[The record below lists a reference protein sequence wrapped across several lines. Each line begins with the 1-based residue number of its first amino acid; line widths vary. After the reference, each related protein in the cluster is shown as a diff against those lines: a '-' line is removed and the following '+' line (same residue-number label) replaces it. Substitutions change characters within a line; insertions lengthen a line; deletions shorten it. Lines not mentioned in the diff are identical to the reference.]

1 MPLAP
6 DLEAWLRLSLTQGL
20 GSESFRKLLS
30 AFGGPEQILA
40 ASRTSLTVVVSGK
53 IADAILD
60 GQLHADP
67 AAVETWLADTNNHV
81 VTLADTEYPQALLQT
96 ADPPPLIYVKGRVE
110 LLNQPAIAVV
120 GSRNATAQGKL
131 TAESFATALSNAG
144 LCVVSGLALGIDAA
158 AHRGGLAGLASTIAI
173 VGTGLDKV
181 YPARNRELAH
191 AIAEKGAIIS
201 EFALGTPPLAAN
213 FPRRN
218 RLISGMTRGCL
229 VVEAAL
235 SSGSL
240 ITARIANE
248 LGKDVFAIPGS
259 IHSTL
264 SKGCHVLIKQGAKLV
279 DDAAD
284 ILGELRLPVPASARA
299 GDVTATAK
307 HPLLAHMA
315 YDPCDIDTLA
325 GRAGLPVH
333 EVSAALIE
341 LELGGAVAGLPGGL
355 WQRISYVFVFIVV
368 ILVVARQYC
377 PFCEYCA
384 CAAARFV
391 LIICASF
398 DTA

>member
-1 MPLAP
+1 MSLAP
-6 DLEAWLRLSLTQGL
+6 DLEAWLRLSLTLGL
-20 GSESFRKLLS
+20 GGESFRKLLT
-30 AFGGPEQILA
+30 AFGGPEQVLG
-40 ASRTSLTVVVSGK
+40 ASRTSLTTLVSGK
-53 IADAILD
+53 LAGAILD
-60 GQLHADP
+60 GQLHGDLAS
-67 AAVETWLADTNNHV
+67 VEAWLTDSNNHV
-81 VTLADTEYPQALLQT
+81 ITLADAEYPQALLQT
-96 ADPPPLIYVKGRVE
+96 PDPPPLIYVKGRCE
-110 LLNQPAIAVV
+110 LLNRPAIAIV

-131 TAESFATALSNAG
+131 TAESFATALSRAG
-144 LCVVSGLALGIDAA
+144 LCIVSGLALGVDAA
-158 AHRGGLAGLASTIAI
+158 AHQGGLAGMSSTIAV

-191 AIAEKGAIIS
+191 AIADKGAIIS

-218 RLISGMTRGCL
+218 RIISGMSRGCV

-240 ITARIANE
+240 ITARIAND

-284 ILGELRLPVPASARA
+284 ILGELRLPLPAGGVSTTDSAVA
-299 GDVTATAK
+299 N

-325 GRAGLPVH
+325 SRAGLPVH
-333 EVSAALIE
+333 EISAALVQ
-341 LELGGAVAGLPGGL
+341 LELDGTVASQPGGL
-355 WQRISYVFVFIVV
+355 WQRIS
-368 ILVVARQYC
+368 
-377 PFCEYCA
+377 
-384 CAAARFV
+384 
-391 LIICASF
+391 
-398 DTA
+398 

>member
-1 MPLAP
+1 MPLAA
-6 DLEAWLRLSLTQGL
+6 DLSAWLRLSLTAGL
-20 GSESFRKLLS
+20 GGESFRKLLS
-30 AFGGPEQILA
+30 AFGGPEQVLE
-40 ASRTSLTVVVSGK
+40 ASRSALTRVVSGK
-53 IADAILD
+53 LADAILD
-60 GQLHADP
+60 GNLFGDP
-67 AAVETWLADTNNHV
+67 AAVENWLADVNNHV
-81 VTLADTEYPQALLQT
+81 VTLADSEYPQELLQT
-96 ADPPPLIYVKGRVE
+96 PDPPPLIYVKGRLD
-110 LLNQPAIAVV
+110 LLNQPALAVV

-131 TAESFATALSNAG
+131 TAESFATAVSNAG
-144 LCVVSGLALGIDAA
+144 LCIVSGLALGIDAA
-158 AHRGGLAGLASTIAI
+158 AHRGGMAGGCSTIAI

-191 AIAEKGAIIS
+191 AIAEKGAIVS

-229 VVEAAL
+229 VVEAAV

-240 ITARIANE
+240 ITARISNE

-284 ILGELRLPVPASARA
+284 ILSELRLPLPAGAPLKPATGASA
-299 GDVTATAK
+299 

-315 YDPCDIDTLA
+315 YDPCDVDTLA

-333 EVSAALIE
+333 EVSAALVQ
-341 LELGGAVAGLPGGL
+341 LELAGEVASLPGGL
-355 WQRISYVFVFIVV
+355 WQRTI
-368 ILVVARQYC
+368 
-377 PFCEYCA
+377 
-384 CAAARFV
+384 
-391 LIICASF
+391 
-398 DTA
+398 

>member
-1 MPLAP
+1 MSLAP
-6 DLEAWLRLSLTQGL
+6 DLTAWLRLSLTSGL
-20 GSESFRKLLS
+20 GGESFRKLLL
-30 AFGGPEQILA
+30 AFGGPEQVLG
-40 ASRTSLTVVVSGK
+40 ASRTALTAVVNGK

-60 GQLHADP
+60 GALHGDP

-81 VTLADTEYPQALLQT
+81 VTLADAEYPQALLQT
-96 ADPPPLIYVKGRVE
+96 PDPPPLVYVKGRRE
-110 LLNQPAIAVV
+110 LLNQPAIAIV

-131 TAESFATALSNAG
+131 TAESFASALSNAG

-158 AHRGGLAGLASTIAI
+158 AHRGGLAGLSSTIAI
-173 VGTGLDKV
+173 VGTGMDKV
-181 YPARNRELAH
+181 YPARNRDLAH
-191 AIAEKGAIIS
+191 IIAEKGAIVS
-201 EFALGTPPLAAN
+201 EFALGTAPLAAN

-218 RLISGMTRGCL
+218 RLISGITRGCL

-284 ILGELRLPVPASARA
+284 ILGELRLPVPAGGA
-299 GDVTATAK
+299 AK
-307 HPLLAHMA
+307 AISDASSHPLLAHMA

-341 LELGGAVAGLPGGL
+341 LELGGSVASLPGGL
-355 WQRISYVFVFIVV
+355 WQRIS
-368 ILVVARQYC
+368 
-377 PFCEYCA
+377 
-384 CAAARFV
+384 
-391 LIICASF
+391 
-398 DTA
+398 

>member
-6 DLEAWLRLSLTQGL
+6 DLEAWLRLSLTLGL
-20 GSESFRKLLS
+20 GGESFRKLLF
-30 AFGGPEQILA
+30 AFGGPEQILG
-40 ASRTSLTVVVSGK
+40 ASRTSLTAVVSGK

-60 GQLHADP
+60 GQLHGDP
-67 AAVETWLADTNNHV
+67 AAVETWLTDTRNHV
-81 VTLADTEYPQALLQT
+81 VTLADAEYPQALLQT
-96 ADPPPLIYVKGRVE
+96 ADPPPLIYVKGRCE

-158 AHRGGLAGLASTIAI
+158 AHRGGLAGLSSTVAI

-181 YPARNRELAH
+181 YPARNRDLAH
-191 AIAEKGAIIS
+191 AIAEKGAIVS

-284 ILGELRLPVPASARA
+284 ILGELRLPTPPSARTEA
-299 GDVTATAK
+299 AAATAK

-341 LELGGAVAGLPGGL
+341 LELGGVVSGLPGGL
-355 WQRISYVFVFIVV
+355 WQRIS
-368 ILVVARQYC
+368 
-377 PFCEYCA
+377 
-384 CAAARFV
+384 
-391 LIICASF
+391 
-398 DTA
+398 

>member
-1 MPLAP
+1 MSLAA
-6 DLEAWLRLSLTQGL
+6 DLTAWLRLSLTSGL
-20 GSESFRKLLS
+20 GGESFRKLLS
-30 AFGGPEQILA
+30 AFGGPEQVLG
-40 ASRTSLTVVVSGK
+40 ASRTALTGVVTGK

-60 GQLHADP
+60 GQLHGDP

-81 VTLADTEYPQALLQT
+81 VTLADAEYPQALLQT
-96 ADPPPLIYVKGRVE
+96 PDPPPLIYVKGRRE
-110 LLNQPAIAVV
+110 LLNQPAIAIV

-131 TAESFATALSNAG
+131 TAESFAAALSNAG
-144 LCVVSGLALGIDAA
+144 LTVVSGLALGIDAA
-158 AHRGGLAGLASTIAI
+158 AHRGGLEGLSSTIAI

-181 YPARNRELAH
+181 YPARNRDLAH
-191 AIAEKGAIIS
+191 AIAGKGVIVS

-218 RLISGMTRGCL
+218 RIISGITRGCL

-284 ILGELRLPVPASARA
+284 ILGELRLPVPAGAA
-299 GDVTATAK
+299 AK
-307 HPLLAHMA
+307 AASGASHHPLLAHMA

-355 WQRISYVFVFIVV
+355 WQRLS
-368 ILVVARQYC
+368 
-377 PFCEYCA
+377 
-384 CAAARFV
+384 
-391 LIICASF
+391 
-398 DTA
+398 

>member
-1 MPLAP
+1 M
-6 DLEAWLRLSLTQGL
+6 TTGL
-20 GSESFRKLLS
+20 GGEAFRKLLLS
-30 AFGGPEQILA
+30 FGGPEQILG
-40 ASRTSLTVVVSGK
+40 ASRTALTAVVKGK
-53 IADAILD
+53 LADAILD
-60 GQLHADP
+60 GDLYSELAPVD
-67 AAVETWLADTNNHV
+67 TWLADNNNHV
-81 VTLADTEYPQALLQT
+81 VTLADSDYPQALLQT
-96 ADPPPLIYVKGRVE
+96 PDPPPLLYVKGRRE
-110 LLNQPAIAVV
+110 LLNVPAIAVV

-144 LCVVSGLALGIDAA
+144 LCIVSGMAMGIDAA
-158 AHRGGLAGLASTIAI
+158 AHRGGMAGLSSTIAI

-181 YPARNRELAH
+181 YPARNRDLAH
-191 AIAEKGAIIS
+191 AIAEKGAIVS

-325 GRAGLPVH
+325 GRAGLQVH

-355 WQRISYVFVFIVV
+355 WQRIS
-368 ILVVARQYC
+368 
-377 PFCEYCA
+377 
-384 CAAARFV
+384 
-391 LIICASF
+391 
-398 DTA
+398 

>member
-6 DLEAWLRLSLTQGL
+6 DIAAWLRLSLTTGL
-20 GSESFRKLLS
+20 GGEAFRKLLI
-30 AFGGPEQILA
+30 AFGGPEQVLG
-40 ASRTSLTVVVSGK
+40 ASRTALTTVVTGK
-53 IADAILD
+53 LADAILD
-60 GQLHADP
+60 GDVYSEP
-67 AAVETWLADTNNHV
+67 AVVEAWLNDSNNHV
-81 VTLADTEYPQALLQT
+81 VTLADSEYPQALLLT
-96 ADPPPLIYVKGRVE
+96 PDPPPLIYVKGRVD
-110 LLNQPAIAVV
+110 LLNKAAIAVV

-131 TAESFATALSNAG
+131 TAESFSTALSNAG

-158 AHRGGLAGLASTIAI
+158 AHRGGLAGLSSTIAI

-181 YPARNRELAH
+181 YPARNRDLAH
-191 AIAEKGAIIS
+191 AIAEKGAIVS

-240 ITARIANE
+240 ITARLSNE

-284 ILGELRLPVPASARA
+284 ILSELRLPLPAGGAGSTTTDDSAQSN
-299 GDVTATAK
+299 
-307 HPLLAHMA
+307 HPLFAHMA
-315 YDPCDIDTLA
+315 FDPCDIDTLA

-341 LELGGAVAGLPGGL
+341 LEMAGVVAGLPGGL
-355 WQRISYVFVFIVV
+355 WQRI
-368 ILVVARQYC
+368 L
-377 PFCEYCA
+377 
-384 CAAARFV
+384 
-391 LIICASF
+391 
-398 DTA
+398 

>member
-1 MPLAP
+1 MSLAP
-6 DLEAWLRLSLTQGL
+6 DIVAWLRLSLTLGL
-20 GSESFRKLLS
+20 GGESLRKLLS
-30 AFGGPEQILA
+30 AFGGPEQVLG
-40 ASRTSLTVVVSGK
+40 ASRTALTAVVSGK
-53 IADAILD
+53 ITDAILD
-60 GQLHADP
+60 GKLFGDP
-67 AAVETWLADTNNHV
+67 AIAEAWLAEPDNHV
-81 VTLADTEYPQALLQT
+81 VTLADSDYPQALLLT
-96 ADPPPLIYVKGRVE
+96 PDPPPLIYVKGRRE
-110 LLNQPAIAVV
+110 LLNQPSIAIV

-144 LCVVSGLALGIDAA
+144 LTVVSGLALGIDAA
-158 AHRGGLAGLASTIAI
+158 AHRGGLAGSSSTIAI

-181 YPARNRELAH
+181 YPARNRDLAH
-191 AIAEKGAIIS
+191 TIARQGVIVS
-201 EFALGTPPLAAN
+201 EFPLGTPPLAAN

-279 DDAAD
+279 DAAAD
-284 ILGELRLPVPASARA
+284 ILDELRLPLPAGGA
-299 GDVTATAK
+299 GGADSGAST

-325 GRAGLPVH
+325 GRSGLPVH
-333 EVSAALIE
+333 EVSAALIQLA
-341 LELGGAVAGLPGGL
+341 LEGMVADLPGGL
-355 WQRISYVFVFIVV
+355 WQRIS
-368 ILVVARQYC
+368 
-377 PFCEYCA
+377 
-384 CAAARFV
+384 
-391 LIICASF
+391 
-398 DTA
+398 

>member
-1 MPLAP
+1 MSLPP
-6 DLEAWLRLSLTQGL
+6 DLAAWLRLSLTTGL
-20 GSESFRKLLS
+20 GGEAFRKLLLS
-30 AFGGPEQILA
+30 FGGPEQILG
-40 ASRTSLTVVVSGK
+40 ASRTALTAVVTGK
-53 IADAILD
+53 LADAILD
-60 GQLHADP
+60 GDLYSELAP
-67 AAVETWLADTNNHV
+67 VETWLADSNNHV
-81 VTLADTEYPQALLQT
+81 VTLADGDYPQALLQT
-96 ADPPPLIYVKGRVE
+96 PDPPPLLYVKGRRE
-110 LLNQPAIAVV
+110 LLNAAAIAVV

-144 LCVVSGLALGIDAA
+144 LCIVSGMAMGIDAA
-158 AHRGGLAGLASTIAI
+158 AHRGGMAGLSSTIAI

-181 YPARNRELAH
+181 YPARNRDLAH
-191 AIAEKGAIIS
+191 AIAEKGAIVS

-279 DDAAD
+279 DDAVD
-284 ILGELRLPVPASARA
+284 ILGELRLPPPAGGSAK
-299 GDVTATAK
+299 TADGASN

-315 YDPCDIDTLA
+315 FDPCDIDTLA
-325 GRAGLPVH
+325 GRAGLPVY
-333 EVSAALIE
+333 EVSATLIQ
-341 LELGGAVAGLPGGL
+341 LELDGSVASLAGGL
-355 WQRISYVFVFIVV
+355 WQRV
-368 ILVVARQYC
+368 I
-377 PFCEYCA
+377 
-384 CAAARFV
+384 
-391 LIICASF
+391 
-398 DTA
+398 

>member
-6 DLEAWLRLSLTQGL
+6 DIAAWLRLSLTQGL
-20 GSESFRKLLS
+20 GGESFRKLLS
-30 AFGGPEQILA
+30 AFGGPEQILE
-40 ASRTSLTVVVSGK
+40 ASRASLTTVVNGK
-53 IADAILD
+53 VADAIRD
-60 GQLHADP
+60 GELFGDP
-67 AAVETWLADTNNHV
+67 ARVETWLADTNNHV
-81 VTLADTEYPQALLQT
+81 VTLADDEYPQALLQT
-96 ADPPPLIYVKGRVE
+96 ADPPPLIYVKGRRE
-110 LLNQPAIAVV
+110 LLNQPAIAIV

-158 AHRGGLAGLASTIAI
+158 AHRGGLAGLSSTVAV

-181 YPARNRELAH
+181 YPARNRDLAH
-191 AIAEKGAIIS
+191 VIAEKGAIIS
-201 EFALGTPPLAAN
+201 EFPLGAPPQAAN

-218 RLISGMTRGCL
+218 RIISGMTLGCL

-284 ILGELRLPVPASARA
+284 ILDELRLPLPAGAAAKADSAA
-299 GDVTATAK
+299 FQ

-315 YDPCDIDTLA
+315 FDPCDIDTLA

-333 EVSAALIE
+333 EISAALVQ
-341 LELGGAVAGLPGGL
+341 LELDGVVAGLPGGL
-355 WQRISYVFVFIVV
+355 WQRIS
-368 ILVVARQYC
+368 
-377 PFCEYCA
+377 
-384 CAAARFV
+384 
-391 LIICASF
+391 
-398 DTA
+398 

>member
-6 DLEAWLRLSLTQGL
+6 DTAAWLRLSLTQGL
-20 GSESFRKLLS
+20 GGDAFRKLLL
-30 AFGGPEQILA
+30 AFGSPEQILG
-40 ASRTSLTVVVSGK
+40 ASRSSLTTVITGK

-60 GQLHADP
+60 GECYGDP
-67 AAVETWLADTNNHV
+67 AQVETWLADANNHV
-81 VTLADTEYPQALLQT
+81 ITFADAEYPQALLQT
-96 ADPPPLIYVKGRVE
+96 PDPPPLLYVKGRLD
-110 LLNQPAIAVV
+110 LLNHAAIAVV

-131 TAESFATALSNAG
+131 TAESFAAALSNAG
-144 LCVVSGLALGIDAA
+144 LAIVSGLALGVDAA
-158 AHRGGLAGLASTIAI
+158 AHRGGLAGLSSTVAVI
-173 VGTGLDKV
+173 GTGLDKV

-191 AIAEKGAIIS
+191 AIAEKGAIVS

-218 RLISGMTRGCL
+218 RIISGMTCGCL
-229 VVEAAL
+229 VVEAAQ

-284 ILGELRLPVPASARA
+284 ILSELRLPGFVPGAT
-299 GDVTATAK
+299 TATRAPK
-307 HPLLAHMA
+307 HPLLSHMA
-315 YDPCDIDTLA
+315 FDPCDIDTLA

-333 EVSAALIE
+333 EVSATLIE
-341 LELGGAVAGLPGGL
+341 LELQGVVASLPGGL
-355 WQRISYVFVFIVV
+355 WQRI
-368 ILVVARQYC
+368 
-377 PFCEYCA
+377 
-384 CAAARFV
+384 
-391 LIICASF
+391 
-398 DTA
+398 T

>member
-6 DLEAWLRLSLTQGL
+6 DLAAWLRLSLTTGL
-20 GSESFRKLLS
+20 GGEAFRKLLLS
-30 AFGGPEQILA
+30 FGGPEQILG
-40 ASRTSLTVVVSGK
+40 ASRTALTAVVSGK
-53 IADAILD
+53 LADAILE
-60 GQLHADP
+60 GNFYSEP
-67 AAVETWLADTNNHV
+67 AAVESWINDSHNHI

-96 ADPPPLIYVKGRVE
+96 PDPPPLIYVKGRRE
-110 LLNQPAIAVV
+110 LLNQPSLAVV

-144 LCVVSGLALGIDAA
+144 LCIVSGMALGIDAA
-158 AHRGGLAGLASTIAI
+158 AHRGGLAGLSSTIAI

-181 YPARNRELAH
+181 YPARNRDLAH
-191 AIAEKGAIIS
+191 AIADKGVIVS

-279 DDAAD
+279 DDASD
-284 ILGELRLPVPASARA
+284 ILTELRLPLPAGGNPQPDSDAFR
-299 GDVTATAK
+299 

-315 YDPCDIDTLA
+315 FDPCDIDTLA

-333 EVSAALIE
+333 EISATLIQLE
-341 LELGGAVAGLPGGL
+341 LEGAVASLAGGL
-355 WQRISYVFVFIVV
+355 WQRG
-368 ILVVARQYC
+368 A
-377 PFCEYCA
+377 
-384 CAAARFV
+384 
-391 LIICASF
+391 
-398 DTA
+398 

>member
-20 GSESFRKLLS
+20 GGESFRKLLS
-30 AFGGPEQILA
+30 AFGGPEQIVG
-40 ASRTSLTVVVSGK
+40 ASRTSLTAVVSGK

-60 GQLHADP
+60 GQLHGDP
-67 AAVETWLADTNNHV
+67 AAVETWLADANNHV
-81 VTLADTEYPQALLQT
+81 VTLADAEYPQALLQT
-96 ADPPPLIYVKGRVE
+96 ADPPPLIYVKGRCE

-158 AHRGGLAGLASTIAI
+158 AHRGGLAGVSSTIAI

-201 EFALGTPPLAAN
+201 EFALGTPPLGAN

-284 ILGELRLPVPASARA
+284 ILGELRLPVPASACA
-299 GDVTATAK
+299 EAAAAASK

-355 WQRISYVFVFIVV
+355 WQRI
-368 ILVVARQYC
+368 L
-377 PFCEYCA
+377 
-384 CAAARFV
+384 
-391 LIICASF
+391 
-398 DTA
+398 

>member
-1 MPLAP
+1 MSLAP

-20 GSESFRKLLS
+20 GGESFRKLLS
-30 AFGGPEQILA
+30 AFGGPEQILG
-40 ASRTSLTVVVSGK
+40 ASRTSLTTVVSGK

-60 GQLHADP
+60 ASLQGDLAT
-67 AAVETWLADTNNHV
+67 VETWLADPMNHV
-81 VTLADTEYPQALLQT
+81 VTFADTEYPQALLQT
-96 ADPPPLIYVKGRVE
+96 PDPPPLLYVKGRCT
-110 LLNQPAIAVV
+110 LLNQPAIAIV

-131 TAESFATALSNAG
+131 TAESFGTALSNAG

-158 AHRGGLAGLASTIAI
+158 AHRGGLAGLSSTIAI

-191 AIAEKGAIIS
+191 VIADKGAIIS
-201 EFALGTPPLAAN
+201 ELALGTPPLAAN

-218 RLISGMTRGCL
+218 RLISGITRGC
-229 VVEAAL
+229 VVIEAAL

-284 ILGELRLPVPASARA
+284 ILGELRLPAPAGGAVA
-299 GDVTATAK
+299 KANATTV
-307 HPLLAHMA
+307 HPLLTHMA
-315 YDPCDIDTLA
+315 FDPCDIDTLA

-333 EVSAALIE
+333 EISAALIQ
-341 LELGGAVAGLPGGL
+341 LELQGAVAGLPGGL
-355 WQRISYVFVFIVV
+355 WQRIM
-368 ILVVARQYC
+368 
-377 PFCEYCA
+377 
-384 CAAARFV
+384 
-391 LIICASF
+391 
-398 DTA
+398 